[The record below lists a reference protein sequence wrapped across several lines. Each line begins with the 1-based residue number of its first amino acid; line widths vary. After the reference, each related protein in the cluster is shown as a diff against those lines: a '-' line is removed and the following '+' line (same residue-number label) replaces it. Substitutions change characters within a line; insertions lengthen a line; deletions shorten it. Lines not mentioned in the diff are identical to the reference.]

1 MDKSVK
7 QQENISVLFSD
18 QVDEGEVTTTL
29 KATAD
34 SKGSENRHRRTRRM
48 LTNVSRTAL
57 ALAMS
62 FGFGIAAAGAADA
75 SVVVPVGPAIPHKP
89 ASCQGWTGSQNIR
102 RAWMVSDTYKLG
114 TGREHDQWDIAQRA
128 EVCRNEELATV
139 PQLGRLGHWA

>member
-1 MDKSVK
+1 MDKSAK

-18 QVDEGEVTTTL
+18 QVDEGEVITTL

-34 SKGSENRHRRTRRM
+34 SKGSENRHRRTQRM

-62 FGFGIAAAGAADA
+62 FGFGIAAAEAAGA

-89 ASCQGWTGSQNIR
+89 ASCQGWTGSQT
-102 RAWMVSDTYKLG
+102 SD
-114 TGREHDQWDIAQRA
+114 GRGWSPIPTSSNRSGARPMGHSPEGGS
-128 EVCRNEELATV
+128 CRNEELA
-139 PQLGRLGHWA
+139 PFRS